1 MILDAD
7 STCSTVVGVAE
18 DAKEQVTAGAARF
31 IIYTRL
37 GPGYDGNASVLVAR
51 ASGRG
56 AATLVPAIRK
66 AMQSAAPNLPYADVR
81 TFEQMLAPQTRSW
94 RMGATLFT
102 LFGVLA
108 LLIAAVGLYS
118 AISYGV
124 TQRRHE
130 FGVRMALGAR
140 VDDIVGLVLGQ
151 GVRAA
156 VAGVVIG
163 LGVALAAG
171 GMVADLLF
179 QTSPRNPLV
188 FGAVAVVIVLVAVAA
203 TFVPAWRASRVDP
216 VAALRAE

>member
-1 MILDAD
+1 
-7 STCSTVVGVAE
+7 
-18 DAKEQVTAGAARF
+18 
-31 IIYTRL
+31 
-37 GPGYDGNASVLVAR
+37 
-51 ASGRG
+51 
-56 AATLVPAIRK
+56 
-66 AMQSAAPNLPYADVR
+66 
-81 TFEQMLAPQTRSW
+81 
-94 RMGATLFT
+94 MGATLFT

-188 FGAVAVVIVLVAVAA
+188 FGAVGVVIVLVAVAA

-216 VAALRAE
+216 VAALRAEYGSPDQRGQNNCSDPFDPAYHCSSAGAELAAGERAGERRRRRMLRRQIVGLLIPLLGHGRMAHLLVHHTE